1 MLYAAMVTGQYLA
14 FVSTLTAAFVAGSRL
29 FKVIDRE
36 SMIVNPRHVGERTKR
51 DNESSVKFNNINFR
65 YPTRPDA
72 LILDNLNLDVLSG
85 KTVALVGPSG
95 CGKSTCVQLLQRL
108 YDPDGGEIVSLL
120 LFRFGHLN

>member
-36 SMIVNPRHVGERTKR
+36 SMIVNPRHVEERTKR